1 MAKRKT
7 KSTKKKAMGKKSAK
21 RSAKKLVK
29 KTKAK
34 TRKVTKKKVSPKKK
48 TEKVQK
54 VEIAET
60 KPVENFVVTTTLS
73 NNSGKE
79 QSLKERAQERPSYS
93 KEELQHFKQILLKK
107 REEVVEMLE
116 AHKQS
121 LIESTMQND
130 RPVGAPYSIHMEYGT
145 ETEEREKMM
154 FFIAREEKMLNYI
167 DAALARIE
175 RGTYGVC
182 ISCGK
187 LIDKRRLEAVPHTQ
201 LCLACKTKQKK
212 GF

>member
-7 KSTKKKAMGKKSAK
+7 KSTKKKATGKKSAK

-29 KTKAK
+29 KAK

-60 KPVENFVVTTTLS
+60 KPAENFVVTTTLS
-73 NNSGKE
+73 NDSGKE
-79 QSLKERAQERPSYS
+79 QSLKEQVQERPSYS

-107 REEVVEMLE
+107 RDEIVEMLE

-130 RPVGAPYSIHMEYGT
+130 RPVGTPYSIHMEYGT
-145 ETEEREKMM
+145 ETEEREKTM